1 MAQKPE
7 SVDRVDSRDLAIRL
21 ATCFCLILGAFTALM
36 LV

>member
-1 MAQKPE
+1 MAQTPE
-7 SVDRVDSRDLAIRL
+7 SVDRIDSRDLAIRL